1 MAMESFDI
9 AAMVERI
16 HSDHIHGASWLA
28 REAARDLALVAN
40 AGGGSPGDRLAT
52 THALA
57 RDLALARPSMA
68 AIAMTVAHVWEA
80 TTELLGDPLA
90 QLAALRNEAL
100 AVEKRWQLAVE
111 VMTEWVRGILTTAE
125 GAVYTL
131 SRSHTVEGVLIA
143 VARDR
148 AHTTPLRMIVSESRP
163 GSEGVA
169 LAHALVEAGAVVT
182 LASDA
187 ACASLMEEA
196 ALVIVGADA
205 IRADG
210 SLVNKVG
217 TRSLALT
224 AHALG
229 KPVYALAESF
239 KVVAPTYPVDLL
251 ESAPTSLLA
260 QPIIGLKE
268 RNPLFDITPAS
279 LITAVVSEKGVMDLT
294 AIARQAE
301 LAEKAYFA
309 LMSTE

>member
-28 REAARDLALVAN
+28 REAARDLALVAS
-40 AGGGSPGDRLAT
+40 AGEGTAEDRLEAAHSLA
-52 THALA
+52 HA
-57 RDLALARPSMA
+57 LALARPSMA
-68 AIAMTVAHVWEA
+68 AIAMTIAHVWGA
-80 TTELLGDPLA
+80 TSPLLGDPLA
-90 QLAALRNEAL
+90 QLAALRGEAL
-100 AVEKRWQLAVE
+100 AVEKRWQIAVK
-111 VMTEWVRGILTTAE
+111 VMTEWALGILPTAE

-131 SRSHTVEGVLIA
+131 SRSHTVEGVLSA
-143 VARDR
+143 VAREL
-148 AHTTPLRMIVSESRP
+148 AHTTPLHVMVSESRP

-169 LAHALVEAGAVVT
+169 LANALIEAGAVVT

-210 SLVNKVG
+210 AIVNKVG
-217 TRSLALT
+217 TRSLALA

-239 KVVAPTYPVDLL
+239 KVVAPSYPVDLQ
-251 ESAPTSLLA
+251 ESALTPILT

-279 LITAVVSEKGVMDLT
+279 LITSVVSEKGVMDLT
-294 AIARQAE
+294 EIARQAE
-301 LAEKAYFA
+301 LAEKVYFT
-309 LMSTE
+309 LMST